1 MINYEYGKSRDII
14 YDYDE
19 IELVLR
25 NKISNL
31 PMIDTEKLQYLNY
44 QFELYGENS
53 SLITDV
59 RTRLKQEPLEPTER
73 KKLIGL
79 IQGMDNDDIVN
90 FLGSLDYVF
99 TYLRDIDID
108 LNIEM
113 PTIQTFV
120 EKNIR
125 WQSCLSDY
133 VRRKAPFSTIYLKYI
148 IDLYELLEEYVFDQ

>member
-31 PMIDTEKLQYLNY
+31 PMIDAEKLQYLNY

-73 KKLIGL
+73 KKL
-79 IQGMDNDDIVN
+79 
-90 FLGSLDYVF
+90 
-99 TYLRDIDID
+99 
-108 LNIEM
+108 
-113 PTIQTFV
+113 
-120 EKNIR
+120 
-125 WQSCLSDY
+125 
-133 VRRKAPFSTIYLKYI
+133 
-148 IDLYELLEEYVFDQ
+148 